1 MGDGKCQTQA
11 SVLINGTAAVF
22 ATHPANWRKP
32 CKSSDRFLFLQS
44 LIQVLFFISLKKP
57 FQK

>member
-1 MGDGKCQTQA
+1 MGDGECQTQA

-22 ATHPANWRKP
+22 ATHPANWSKP